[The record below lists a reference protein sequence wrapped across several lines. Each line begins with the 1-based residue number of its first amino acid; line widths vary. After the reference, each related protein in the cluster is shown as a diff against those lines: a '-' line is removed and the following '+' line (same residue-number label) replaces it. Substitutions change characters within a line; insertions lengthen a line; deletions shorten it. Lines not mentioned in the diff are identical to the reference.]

1 MFMSLE
7 DTLIV
12 RCNVPYL
19 EHDKK
24 DSDERRIEFV
34 VSVGIVASASVQF
47 LRSSLGT
54 AYDQQI
60 L

>member
-19 EHDKK
+19 EHDNK